1 MRLIYLIIIVLFVQ
15 SFLYSQTDKLAEF
28 VDSQQAKL
36 IYDYTKLQKV
46 PNLNVFVIPP
56 EYFQEDPSINGY
68 VHPGSAT
75 TIQILEVEGYS
86 YKDIEKGMTPEYI
99 ASQGYTYLG
108 KQEFSTADNVPG
120 IIYFVQFESNNIEYE
135 RCMFFTGNSKTIWV
149 NVNYPVS
156 MKKLLLPQIEAFL
169 YSVTES
175 ANTNE
180 INTIQR

>member
-1 MRLIYLIIIVLFVQ
+1 MFVY
-15 SFLYSQTDKLAEF
+15 SFSYSQTNKLAEF

-36 IYDYTKLQKV
+36 IYDGAKLQKV

-56 EYFQEDPSINGY
+56 EYFEEDSSINGY

-86 YKDIEKGMTPEYI
+86 YKDIENGMTPEYI
-99 ASQGYTYLG
+99 ASQGFTYVG

-120 IIYFVQFESNNIEYE
+120 IIYFVQFESNDIEYE

-156 MKKLLLPQIEAFL
+156 MKKLLFPQIEAFL
-169 YSVTES
+169 FSVSES
-175 ANTNE
+175 PNKNE